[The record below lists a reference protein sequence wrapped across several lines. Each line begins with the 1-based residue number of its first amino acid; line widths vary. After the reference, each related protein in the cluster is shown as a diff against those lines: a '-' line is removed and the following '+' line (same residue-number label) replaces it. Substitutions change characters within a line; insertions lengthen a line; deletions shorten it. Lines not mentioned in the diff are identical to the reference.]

1 MKSSVWPPPNH
12 RFHLSSFAAK
22 CPEKW
27 SQGTLLWNTLATK
40 IRKML
45 PRNTP
50 TNHWK
55 ITCEN
60 TYKFMKKEYFRGGFR
75 GIFFKFFRTW
85 TPLGHQSPNKYAKI
99 TKRSPKGARKPKK
112 GHRNST
118 QKWSVLANAI
128 QLNLIFRPSFSRN
141 PARRN
146 ARSALNNLSSMTK
159 CMDHFNEKCLSKV
172 GSFKILQ
179 QTRPDGNQK
188 SFERGT

>member
-1 MKSSVWPPPNH
+1 MKNDYL
-12 RFHLSSFAAK
+12 R
-22 CPEKW
+22 
-27 SQGTLLWNTLATK
+27 
-40 IRKML
+40 R
-45 PRNTP
+45 
-50 TNHWK
+50 
-55 ITCEN
+55 
-60 TYKFMKKEYFRGGFR
+60 GFR
-75 GIFFKFFRTW
+75 GPFFKLFRTW

-112 GHRNST
+112 SHRIST
-118 QKWSVLANAI
+118 HELSVLANAT
-128 QLNLIFRPSFSRN
+128 QLNLMFRASFSRN